1 MTEPARF
8 VSVPWEA
15 PSYADVVDE
24 ARRVL
29 ERLERIERLQRA
41 GSSRLVLLAEVRQ
54 LLEEGEA
61 WIAAEG
67 GGTERAREALDACR
81 RRLSGEEDAAPEAA

>member
-1 MTEPARF
+1 M
-8 VSVPWEA
+8 
-15 PSYADVVDE
+15 DE

-29 ERLERIERLQRA
+29 ERLERIDRLRERG
-41 GSSRLVLLAEVRQ
+41 GSGPVVLGEVRK

-61 WIAAEG
+61 WLAAEP

-81 RRLSGEEDAAPEAA
+81 TRVAETGGEPTPRAA

>member
-1 MTEPARF
+1 M
-8 VSVPWEA
+8 
-15 PSYADVVDE
+15 DE

-29 ERLERIERLQRA
+29 ERLERIDRLRE
-41 GSSRLVLLAEVRQ
+41 GGGPRPLVLREVRK

-61 WIAAEG
+61 WIAAEP

-81 RRLSGEEDAAPEAA
+81 ARVAGTGGEPTPRAA